1 MCFAFLLLPILVAML
16 LPLVESVCIF
26 TLTLAPVIASL
37 MKFIACSTSCAAVPI
52 AYSSDSADD
61 SATTACVLLPK
72 CIVAPRRV
80 IVNPL
85 VDFLVVGQPAQSAS
99 AYTLRSNVLMP
110 SGVIVGC
117 TVCL

>member
-1 MCFAFLLLPILVAML
+1 MLSCCCLFLLLCFCRLLNLCCIL
-16 LPLVESVCIF
+16 

-37 MKFIACSTSCAAVPI
+37 MKFMIHCCSTSCAAVPT

-61 SATTACVLLPK
+61 SATTACVLLLK
-72 CIVAPRRV
+72 CIVAPRKV

-85 VDFLVVGQPAQSAS
+85 ADFLVVGQPAQSAS
-99 AYTLRSNVLMP
+99 AYTLTSNVLIP
-110 SGVIVGC
+110 CGVIVGC